1 MPGQRRR
8 RWTYIN
14 QTLAQGR
21 NVRFIA
27 AVILLDLSGRKD
39 IYGEL
44 IVMRNYTR

>member
-1 MPGQRRR
+1 MSGQRRR
-8 RWTYIN
+8 RWTDIEPK
-14 QTLAQGR
+14 QAQGR